1 MDDIFWFQQQGM
13 EGATNYGM
21 ACESVAVSHAVRLLT
36 RDSRMTPDSLANETE
51 TMFGADAYGYD
62 GNPDR
67 LNYQRLLAMCAARYG
82 LRWKSIP
89 DSNSRW
95 VDVRNA
101 LRQGHMIVAGQAA
114 GGPLFVTADGGTRP
128 YTNGHTIMFYR
139 YANGRFYAKDSSPV
153 GGGPAIPYP
162 TDVAMDWFST
172 GFALELWID

>member
-1 MDDIFWFQQQGM
+1 MFHGKMKAVTFSYDDGARSDLRLAEIFDKYGVKGTFNLCGGM
-13 EGATNYGM
+13 I
-21 ACESVAVSHAVRLLT
+21 
-36 RDSRMTPDSLANETE
+36 
-51 TMFGADAYGYD
+51 

-67 LNYQRLLAMCAARYG
+67 LTYQRLLAMCAARYG

-128 YTNGHTIMFYR
+128 YKNGHTIMFYR
-139 YANGRFYAKDSSPV
+139 YTNGRFYA
-153 GGGPAIPYP
+153 
-162 TDVAMDWFST
+162 
-172 GFALELWID
+172 